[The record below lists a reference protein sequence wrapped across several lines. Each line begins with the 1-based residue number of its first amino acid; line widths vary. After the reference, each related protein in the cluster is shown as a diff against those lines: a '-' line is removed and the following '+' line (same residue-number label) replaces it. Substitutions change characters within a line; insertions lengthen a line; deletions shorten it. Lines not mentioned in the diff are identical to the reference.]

1 MIRREKKMPIV
12 IRKGKKVHLP
22 YGKKRGKKTVVVRKK
37 KK

>member
-1 MIRREKKMPIV
+1 MPVV

-22 YGKKRGKKTVVVRKK
+22 YGKKGKKKIVVRKK

>member
-1 MIRREKKMPIV
+1 MPVV

-22 YGKKRGKKTVVVRKK
+22 YKKGGKRKTVVVRKK